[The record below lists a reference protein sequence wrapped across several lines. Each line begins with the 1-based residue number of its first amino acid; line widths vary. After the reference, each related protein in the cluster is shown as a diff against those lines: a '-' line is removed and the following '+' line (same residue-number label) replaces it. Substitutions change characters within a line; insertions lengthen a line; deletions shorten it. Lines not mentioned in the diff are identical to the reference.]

1 MGELPAIAPRAE
13 VIRRHR
19 QQGGQVAAV
28 LPVYAPRALLRAY
41 GFLPVEVWGPPGV
54 RASDG
59 ASHLQPYVCSIVR
72 NALSFLLSG
81 GLDSTD
87 LVLVPHACDSL
98 QGLGSI
104 LLDFV
109 KPRQPVVPLYF
120 PRSDGAGALRF
131 LVEELRRLGT
141 RLGEITSHAPAPD
154 EILQFVVDEEN
165 ANRLLLELHEARR
178 QLPLTNGDFYRL
190 VRSRE
195 YLPREAFE
203 TAARRALAMRQPD
216 PAPAKTLLLSGVVP
230 EPMSLMAA
238 LDERQVQVVADDTLC
253 GRRRVCPPGRS
264 RDPLERLAQSW
275 LGGPPDSTRGSSLA
289 ARSNYLMHQVEASGA
304 QGVVFCLVKFCE
316 PELFYLPTLRKAL
329 QRKGVPSVVLEVDLN
344 DALSQ
349 QMLTRLDALLEMRP

>member
-1 MGELPAIAPRAE
+1 VPALPAIAARAE
-13 VIRRHR
+13 VIRHHR

-28 LPVYAPRALLRAY
+28 LPVHAPRALLRAY

-54 RASDG
+54 RTSDG

-81 GLDSTD
+81 GLDATD
-87 LVLVPHACDSL
+87 LILVPHACDSL

-104 LLDFV
+104 LLDFI

-120 PRSDGAGALRF
+120 PRSEGAGAHRF
-131 LVEELRRLGT
+131 LAEELRRVAT
-141 RLGEITSHAPAPD
+141 RMGEITSRAPAAD
-154 EILQFVVDEEN
+154 EILQYVVDEETGD
-165 ANRLLLELHEARR
+165 RLLLELHETRR
-178 QLPLTNGDFYRL
+178 QLPLNNADFYRL

-203 TAARRALAMRQPD
+203 TAARQALAMRHPD
-216 PAPAKTLLLSGVVP
+216 SAPGKTLLLSGVVP
-230 EPMSLMAA
+230 EPTSLMAA
-238 LDERQVQVVADDTLC
+238 LDERQVQIVADDTLC
-253 GRRRVCPPGRS
+253 SRRRVCPPGRS
-264 RDPLERLAQSW
+264 SDPFERLSQSW
-275 LGGPPDSTRGSSLA
+275 LGGPPDSTRGSSMA
-289 ARSNYLMHQVEASGA
+289 ARSDYLVRQVAASGA
-304 QGVVFCLVKFCE
+304 CGVIFYLVKFCE

-349 QMLTRLDALLEMRP
+349 QMLTRLDALLEMIP

>member
-1 MGELPAIAPRAE
+1 VGALPAIAARAE
-13 VIRRHR
+13 VIRHHR

-28 LPVYAPRALLRAY
+28 MPVCAPRALLRAY

-54 RASDG
+54 RTSDG

-87 LVLVPHACDSL
+87 LILVPHACDSL

-120 PRSDGAGALRF
+120 PRSDGAGARRF
-131 LVEELRRLGT
+131 LAEELRRLDT
-141 RLGEITSHAPAPD
+141 RLREITSRTPTDD
-154 EILQFVVDEEN
+154 ELLQFVVDEES
-165 ANRLLLELHEARR
+165 ADRILLELHEDRR
-178 QLPLTNGDFYRL
+178 HLPLTNADFSRL

-203 TAARRALAMRQPD
+203 IAARQVLGLRQSD
-216 PAPAKTLLLSGVVP
+216 DAPGKTLLLSGVVP
-230 EPMSLMAA
+230 EPMTLMAA
-238 LDERQVQVVADDTLC
+238 LDERRVQIVADDTLC

-264 RDPLERLAQSW
+264 SDPFERLSQSW

-289 ARSNYLMHQVEASGA
+289 ARSDDLVRQVEVSGA
-304 QGVVFCLVKFCE
+304 RGVVFYLVKFCE

-349 QMLTRLDALLEMRP
+349 PMLTRLDALLEMIP

>member
-1 MGELPAIAPRAE
+1 MGALPAIEARAE
-13 VIRRHR
+13 VIRHHR

-54 RASDG
+54 HASEG

-87 LVLVPHACDSL
+87 LILVPHACDSL

-120 PRSDGAGALRF
+120 PRSNGAGARRF
-131 LVEELRRLGT
+131 LAEELRRLDT
-141 RLGEITSHAPAPD
+141 RLREITSRTPTD
-154 EILQFVVDEEN
+154 EEILQFVVDEES
-165 ANRLLLELHEARR
+165 ADRILLELHEKRR
-178 QLPLTNGDFYRL
+178 HLPLTNADFYSL

-203 TAARRALAMRQPD
+203 AATRQALFVQPPD
-216 PAPAKTLLLSGVVP
+216 VVPAKGLLLSGVVP
-230 EPMSLMAA
+230 EPMTLMAA
-238 LDERQVQVVADDTLC
+238 LDERRVQVVADDTLC
-253 GRRRVCPPGRS
+253 GRRRVCPPGWS
-264 RDPLERLAQSW
+264 HDPFERLAQSW
-275 LGGPPDSTRGSSLA
+275 LEGPPDSTRGSSLD
-289 ARSNYLMHQVEASGA
+289 ARSSSLMRQVEMSGA
-304 QGVVFCLVKFCE
+304 KGVVFYLVKFCE
-316 PELFYLPTLRKAL
+316 PELFYLPALRKAL

-349 QMLTRLDALLEMRP
+349 QMLTRLDALVEMIP